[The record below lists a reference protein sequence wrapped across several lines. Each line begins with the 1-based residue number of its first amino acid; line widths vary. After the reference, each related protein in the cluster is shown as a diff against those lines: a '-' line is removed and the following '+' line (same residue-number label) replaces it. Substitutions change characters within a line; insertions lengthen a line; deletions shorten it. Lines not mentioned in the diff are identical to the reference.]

1 MSQEDDDPNP
11 PRPFR
16 HVRDLTLN
24 HRLCH
29 RPFRQVRENRV
40 ISIHPHWVGEMR
52 GEQLLAHGGVGKAK
66 VDVVQQEILS
76 AFAGFASRQNI
87 RLEVQEKLTER

>member
-1 MSQEDDDPNP
+1 
-11 PRPFR
+11 
-16 HVRDLTLN
+16 
-24 HRLCH
+24 
-29 RPFRQVRENRV
+29 
-40 ISIHPHWVGEMR
+40 
-52 GEQLLAHGGVGKAK
+52 